1 MKWLVDML
9 TSTIGRKLIM
19 ALTGLFLIL
28 FLVVHLSGNLQ
39 LIKGDGGRAFNLYAE
54 FMTTFPLIKAISII
68 NFFFILLHIY
78 TSVVLTQRNRA
89 ARPVQYAYL
98 AGQSTNS
105 SWASRNMGVL
115 GTIILIF
122 LLVHLRGFWY
132 EMHFGG
138 IPTQNY
144 DGKEVKDL
152 YTVVKTA
159 YSQWWYVAFY
169 VICMIFVGFHLLHG
183 FSSAFQTLGLN
194 HKKYTPLIK
203 GLGYAIA
210 VLIPLGFALIP
221 IVMFLQHT

>member
-28 FLVVHLSGNLQ
+28 FLTVHLSGNLQ
-39 LIKGDGGRAFNLYAE
+39 LLKDDGGKAFNIYAE
-54 FMTTFPLIKAISII
+54 FMTTFPLIKVISIG

-78 TSVVLTQRNRA
+78 TSIVLTQRNRA

-105 SWASRNMGVL
+105 SWASRNMGLL
-115 GTIILIF
+115 GTLILVF
-122 LLVHLRGFWY
+122 LIVHLRGYWY

-144 DGKEVKDL
+144 GGKEVKDL
-152 YTVVKTA
+152 YAVVKES
-159 YSQWWYVAFY
+159 YKQWWYVAFY
-169 VICMIFVGFHLLHG
+169 VISMAFVGFHLLHG
-183 FSSAFQTLGLN
+183 FQSAFQTLGLS

-203 GLGYAIA
+203 AVGYGFAII
-210 VLIPLGFALIP
+210 VSLGFALIP
-221 IVMFLQHT
+221 MVMFLKG

>member
-28 FLVVHLSGNLQ
+28 FLAVHLSGNLQ
-39 LIKGDGGRAFNLYAE
+39 LLKDDGGKAFNIYAE
-54 FMTTFPLIKAISII
+54 FMTTFPLIKVVSIG

-78 TSVVLTQRNRA
+78 TSIVLTQRNRA
-89 ARPVQYAYL
+89 ARPVQYASL

-105 SWASRNMGVL
+105 SWASRNMGIL
-115 GTIILIF
+115 GTIILVF
-122 LLVHLRGFWY
+122 LIVHLRGYWY

-138 IPTQNY
+138 IATQNY

-152 YTVVKTA
+152 YAVVKASYT
-159 YSQWWYVAFY
+159 QIWYVAFY
-169 VICMIFVGFHLLHG
+169 VISMAFVGFHLFHG
-183 FSSAFQTLGLN
+183 FHSAFQTLGLD

-203 GLGYAIA
+203 AVGYGFAI
-210 VLIPLGFALIP
+210 VVPVGFALIP
-221 IVMFLQHT
+221 IVMFLKG